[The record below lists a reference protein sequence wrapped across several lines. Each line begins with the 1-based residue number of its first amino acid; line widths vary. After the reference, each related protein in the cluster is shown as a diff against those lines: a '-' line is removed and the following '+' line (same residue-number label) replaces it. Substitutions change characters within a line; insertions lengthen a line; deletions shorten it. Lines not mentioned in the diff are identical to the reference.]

1 MVLFLLKGEI
11 EKMAVDIIARAMAAK
26 ANSGGGN
33 QPDLSNYVQFDDY
46 ATNNKTGVIN
56 GNINGF
62 QVSSSGNPY
71 AKEYTAEEY
80 DNVGNQDFIGKGTL
94 ENAKDKIVGS
104 STPVQDL
111 TATVTNVQNDQD
123 ESMPKQT
130 ASGEIVSVDDA
141 LAYKTFNVTV
151 DGASEQVVTTGANLL
166 PYPYPS
172 ERKEQSGVTFEV
184 NKDGSITLNGT
195 STAFSSFQIYAG
207 VGLNQALEI
216 PGNYISGGNSK
227 AQIGIYHNINNTDYP
242 QLALNNSGFTE
253 IDKSIYNTGYIEIRV
268 STGLTFNNETIFP
281 MLSNEANIDWEPYTG
296 GQPSPSPDY
305 PQEITTLTFDK
316 ITICGKNIF
325 DYDKFLNDIGDSLT
339 IEGTNNNFTYRSN
352 NSIASTLGI
361 FKFNFKEKTSYS
373 FSGKIS
379 SSSANGAM
387 KVIYTDGTSFY
398 IYSKWD
404 GTSLSEEF
412 FKTTDKTKTI
422 KQIEI
427 SSYGNGTVF
436 ELTDFMI
443 SEGSTATEYEPYQ
456 ATEYTIDL
464 QGNEMVEL
472 PNGVKDELV
481 VDKQGNVS
489 LIKNVG
495 KIILDGSEDENWKL
509 DTISSG
515 TDIRQFSI
523 IFGGVYTNNTGPSP
537 TLLSDYFQGV
547 IWNNSWLKNNTV
559 TPYKYGNSSGL
570 RLYSNQFEDVNA
582 LKTWLSSHNTA
593 VYYTLETPQPISL
606 GKLSDIITTLNGT
619 NNISINGNIPTTI
632 STTYALDT
640 KKYIDNK
647 LAEIST
653 AMIGVG

>member
-281 MLSNEANIDWEPYTG
+281 MSVSYTHL
-296 GQPSPSPDY
+296 
-305 PQEITTLTFDK
+305 TLP
-316 ITICGKNIF
+316 TI
-325 DYDKFLNDIGDSLT
+325 
-339 IEGTNNNFTYRSN
+339 
-352 NSIASTLGI
+352 A
-361 FKFNFKEKTSYS
+361 
-373 FSGKIS
+373 
-379 SSSANGAM
+379 
-387 KVIYTDGTSFY
+387 
-398 IYSKWD
+398 
-404 GTSLSEEF
+404 
-412 FKTTDKTKTI
+412 
-422 KQIEI
+422 
-427 SSYGNGTVF
+427 
-436 ELTDFMI
+436 
-443 SEGSTATEYEPYQ
+443 
-456 ATEYTIDL
+456 
-464 QGNEMVEL
+464 
-472 PNGVKDELV
+472 
-481 VDKQGNVS
+481 
-489 LIKNVG
+489 
-495 KIILDGSEDENWKL
+495 
-509 DTISSG
+509 
-515 TDIRQFSI
+515 
-523 IFGGVYTNNTGPSP
+523 
-537 TLLSDYFQGV
+537 
-547 IWNNSWLKNNTV
+547 
-559 TPYKYGNSSGL
+559 
-570 RLYSNQFEDVNA
+570 
-582 LKTWLSSHNTA
+582 
-593 VYYTLETPQPISL
+593 
-606 GKLSDIITTLNGT
+606 
-619 NNISINGNIPTTI
+619 
-632 STTYALDT
+632 
-640 KKYIDNK
+640 
-647 LAEIST
+647 
-653 AMIGVG
+653 